1 MQVLHKSVARAAGDD
16 PFTFVMSDATV
27 DRYGDVVEPSGWKLA
42 NFKRNPIAL
51 FGHDSSFV
59 IGNWKNL
66 RVEAGKLIGELV
78 MLPAGFS
85 ARVDEIRAFIE
96 AKMLRAVSVG
106 FRGLKAE
113 PIGNGGTRFTE
124 SELVECSVVAI
135 PANPNALQV
144 AKQLHI
150 SRDTQALIFVEPDTA
165 ITASN
170 ARTPGEPATQK
181 SYSGKP
187 NMTTL
192 AQRIEG
198 VQDELTQLRDNLST
212 AIENGA
218 DIDSITAE
226 IEQKDASLAS
236 LKRAEAALAGAQ
248 PTGQTIVVEPK
259 TIERAAPV
267 DARRP
272 FTVQAKKVEPV
283 DHIFRSM
290 TVGLLAHVHKVPLEV
305 ALKRAY
311 GEDVAT
317 KAVLDVLTRSAT
329 VPADTVTPAWAGA
342 LVETAIGDFF
352 DLLLPTSIYPR
363 LSAIGGRFGFGTAG
377 KVSLPSRASTPTV
390 AGSFVGEGAPI
401 PVRQAGFTS
410 TTITPKKMA
419 VITTMTREITRHS
432 TPQIEQ
438 ILRTAIQEDTSIA
451 LDVVLLDA
459 LPATTVRPAGIR
471 NGASTAAGAAGGG
484 MAALVAD
491 TKAMLTELTAN
502 TNGNVRLP
510 AWLMNPTQAISAG
523 LIQDNTGQFPFKAE
537 IAAGNFMGYPA
548 LISSTVPVGVVALVD
563 AADFMSATGDVP
575 TFDVSDQAT
584 LHMEDTTPQQIT
596 TVGSPNVAAAPVRSM
611 FQTDS
616 LALRMIMDIS
626 WAMRR
631 TGTVVVRTAVTW

>member
-1 MQVLHKSVARAAGDD
+1 MQVLHKAVARAAGDD

-78 MLPAGFS
+78 MLPAGLS

-106 FRGLKAE
+106 FRGLKSE
-113 PIGNGGTRFTE
+113 PIGNGGIRFTE

-144 AKQLHI
+144 AKSLNL

-165 ITASN
+165 TTASD
-170 ARTPGEPATQK
+170 ARTPGEPAVQK
-181 SYSGKP
+181 SLPRKP

-198 VQDELTQLRDNLST
+198 VQDDLTQLRDNLQT
-212 AIENGA
+212 AIDNGA
-218 DIDSITAE
+218 EIDTITAE
-226 IEQKDASLAS
+226 IEKKDATLLS
-236 LKRAEAALAGAQ
+236 LKRAEAALAG
-248 PTGQTIVVEPK
+248 TGTGAAGTTIVVEPR
-259 TIERAAPV
+259 TIEQRGTPAEQ
-267 DARRP
+267 RRP
-272 FTVQAKKVEPV
+272 FAVAAKKVEPV

-290 TVGLLAHVHKVPLEV
+290 TVGLIAHVRKVSPTV
-305 ALKRAY
+305 ALQQAY

-317 KAVLDVLTRSAT
+317 KAVLDIMTRSAT

-342 LVETAIGDFF
+342 LVETAIGEFF

-363 LSAIGGRFGFGTAG
+363 LSAIGGRFGFGRAG
-377 KVSLPSRASTPTV
+377 KVSLPSRAANPSV

-401 PVRQAGFTS
+401 PVRQGGFTS
-410 TTITPKKMA
+410 TTLTPKKMA
-419 VITTMTREITRHS
+419 VITTMTREITEHS

-438 ILRTAIQEDTSIA
+438 ILRAAIQEDTSIA
-451 LDVVLLDA
+451 LDVVLMDA
-459 LPATTVRPAGIR
+459 LAATAVRPAGIR
-471 NGASTAAGAAGGG
+471 NGAITAAGTAGGG

-491 TKAMLTELTAN
+491 VKGMLIDLTGS
-502 TNGNVRLP
+502 TNGNIRNPV
-510 AWLMNPTQAISAG
+510 WLMNPGQAISAG

-537 IAAGNFMGYPA
+537 LANGNFMGYPA

-563 AADFMSATGDVP
+563 ADRKS
-575 TFDVSDQAT
+575 
-584 LHMEDTTPQQIT
+584 
-596 TVGSPNVAAAPVRSM
+596 
-611 FQTDS
+611 
-616 LALRMIMDIS
+616 
-626 WAMRR
+626 
-631 TGTVVVRTAVTW
+631 VV